1 MATTPKDTPR
11 KSMVAGAK
19 TAARTAAAKTPA
31 DAAKQAAAKKAAA
44 KKAAAKNAAAT
55 KAAAKAPATA
65 PGKPA
70 APKPAPKPAPVE
82 VKVKHK
88 LVRDSFTIPKTE
100 YVDLESLKLR
110 AADLKRPTK
119 KSELIRAGIAVLKKM
134 GDKEFLAAVSG
145 VPSLKTGRP
154 KLVEAKKA

>member
-1 MATTPKDTPR
+1 MATTPKATPR

-19 TAARTAAAKTPA
+19 TAARTAAAKTPTN
-31 DAAKQAAAKKAAA
+31 AAKKAAA
-44 KKAAAKNAAAT
+44 K

-65 PGKPA
+65 PGKP
-70 APKPAPKPAPVE
+70 PAPKPAPVE
-82 VKVKHK
+82 VKLKHK

-154 KLVEAKKA
+154 KLAEAKKA

>member
-1 MATTPKDTPR
+1 MATTPKATPR

-19 TAARTAAAKTPA
+19 TAARTGAAKTPA
-31 DAAKQAAAKKAAA
+31 DAAKKAAA
-44 KKAAAKNAAAT
+44 KKAAAKN
-55 KAAAKAPATA
+55 AAAKAPATA

-134 GDKEFLAAVSG
+134 SDKEFLAAVNG
-145 VPSLKTGRP
+145 VQSLKTGRP
-154 KLVEAKKA
+154 KLAELKKV

>member
-1 MATTPKDTPR
+1 MATTPKATPR

-19 TAARTAAAKTPA
+19 TAARTGAAKTPA
-31 DAAKQAAAKKAAA
+31 DAAKKAAA
-44 KKAAAKNAAAT
+44 KKAAAKN
-55 KAAAKAPATA
+55 AAAKAPATA

>member
-1 MATTPKDTPR
+1 MATTPKATPR
-11 KSMVAGAK
+11 KSMGAGAK
-19 TAARTAAAKTPA
+19 TAARTGAAKTPA
-31 DAAKQAAAKKAAA
+31 DAAKKAAA
-44 KKAAAKNAAAT
+44 KKAAAKN
-55 KAAAKAPATA
+55 AAAKAPATA

>member
-1 MATTPKDTPR
+1 MTTAPKKTAPR
-11 KSMVAGAK
+11 KATPAAKPVKKAAK
-19 TAARTAAAKTPA
+19 TAPKTA
-31 DAAKQAAAKKAAA
+31 
-44 KKAAAKNAAAT
+44 
-55 KAAAKAPATA
+55 
-65 PGKPA
+65 PA
-70 APKPAPKPAPVE
+70 APVDGKL
-82 VKVKHK
+82 KHK

-100 YVDLESLKLR
+100 YVVLETLKVR

-154 KLVEAKKA
+154 KLADAKRA

>member
-1 MATTPKDTPR
+1 MATTPKATPR

-31 DAAKQAAAKKAAA
+31 DAAKKAAA
-44 KKAAAKNAAAT
+44 KKAAAKN
-55 KAAAKAPATA
+55 AAAKAPATA